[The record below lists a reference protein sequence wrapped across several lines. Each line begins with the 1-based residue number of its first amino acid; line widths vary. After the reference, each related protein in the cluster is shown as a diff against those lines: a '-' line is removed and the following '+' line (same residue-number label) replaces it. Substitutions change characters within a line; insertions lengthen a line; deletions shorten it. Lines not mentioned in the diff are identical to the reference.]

1 MDYNRDGRSDLV
13 FWNEDHFE
21 VHTQYEYGLFA
32 SEPKTFTTEVAFDSA
47 DLSTLAAPQGVRR
60 RRKDHQPAGDLT

>member
-21 VHTQYEYGLFA
+21 VHTQDERGLFA
-32 SEPKTFTTEVAFDSA
+32 QVGTTFTTNVAFDSDEISSLA
-47 DLSTLAAPQGVRR
+47 TGDMVGKVPSTR
-60 RRKDHQPAGDLT
+60 